1 MTEHQCEKVGQELAS
16 CHGASPIACP
26 MCEAASRF
34 PHAVRAVLLVFLA
47 VVLAAIGNQINPWG
61 IRWEIS
67 PGGRVGIPRA
77 FEGQLPEVPAK
88 VALEMLQSGEVTFLD
103 SREAKDYAAD
113 HISGAISLPI
123 RDWAKVWPK
132 AQRDLPRDGTY
143 LLYCYGAKCGLST
156 RQAKRMLELGYQ
168 HVTVLEH
175 GWKEW
180 TEAGYPTQQHPE
192 GRAQ

>member
-1 MTEHQCEKVGQELAS
+1 MDKQLCESGT
-16 CHGASPIACP
+16 CSPIACP

-47 VVLAAIGNQINPWG
+47 VVLAAIANQINPRG
-61 IRWEIS
+61 IPWEIS
-67 PGGRVGIPRA
+67 LGGRVGIPRA

-88 VALEMLQSGEVTFLD
+88 VALGMLQSGEVTFLD
-103 SREAKDYAAD
+103 SRETKDYQAD
-113 HISGAISLPI
+113 HTPGAINLPM
-123 RDWAKVWPK
+123 RDWERVWPK
-132 AQRDLPRDGTY
+132 AQRDLPRDGKY

-156 RQAKRMLELGYQ
+156 RQAKRLLELGYE

-180 TEAGYPTQQHPE
+180 TEAGYPTERRP
-192 GRAQ
+192 GRRAQ